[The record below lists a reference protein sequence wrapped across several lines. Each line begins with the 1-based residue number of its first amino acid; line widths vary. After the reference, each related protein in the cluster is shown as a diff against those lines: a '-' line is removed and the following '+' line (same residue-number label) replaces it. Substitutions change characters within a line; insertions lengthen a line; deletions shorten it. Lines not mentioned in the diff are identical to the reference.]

1 MTAYVQIKEPVTAQV
16 VLAFVIQDLKE
27 TVVKVEIIVM
37 LDYMKDFGDFF
48 NILTKYVQG
57 FLKFAN
63 QSFQASHALVLKG
76 HGSRVK
82 LHALDL
88 ASVIPQLEH
97 VSAMKAIRALIVL
110 VTFTT

>member
-1 MTAYVQIKEPVTAQV
+1 MAHVQIKEPVTAQV
-16 VLAFVIQDLKE
+16 VLAFVIQGLKE
-27 TVVKVEIIVM
+27 TVVKVEIIAM
-37 LDYMKDFGDFF
+37 LNSMKDFGDFF
-48 NILTKYVQG
+48 NILTKYKG
-57 FLKFAN
+57 FFRFVN

-88 ASVIPQLEH
+88 ASVIPQLAH

>member
-1 MTAYVQIKEPVTAQV
+1 MAYVQIKEPVTDQV
-16 VLAFVIQDLKE
+16 VLAFVSQGLKE

-37 LDYMKDFGDFF
+37 LDSVKDFGDF
-48 NILTKYVQG
+48 LKYPNQVQG
-57 FLKFAN
+57 FLKFFN
-63 QSFQASHALVLKG
+63 QSFQARHALVLKG

>member
-1 MTAYVQIKEPVTAQV
+1 MAHVQIKEPVTAQV
-16 VLAFVIQDLKE
+16 VLAFVIQGLKE
-27 TVVKVEIIVM
+27 TVVKVEIIAM
-37 LDYMKDFGDFF
+37 LNSIKKDFGDFF
-48 NILTKYVQG
+48 LISQV
-57 FLKFAN
+57 FLKFVN

-82 LHALDL
+82 LHVLDL

>member
-1 MTAYVQIKEPVTAQV
+1 MAYVQIKEPVTAQV
-16 VLAFVIQDLKE
+16 VLAFVIQGLKG
-27 TVVKVEIIVM
+27 TVVKVKIIAM
-37 LDYMKDFGDFF
+37 LNPMKNFGDFF
-48 NILTKYVQG
+48 QYPNQG
-57 FLKFAN
+57 FFKFVN

-82 LHALDL
+82 LPALDL

>member
-1 MTAYVQIKEPVTAQV
+1 MAHVQIKEPVTAQV
-16 VLAFVIQDLKE
+16 VLAFVIQGLKE
-27 TVVKVEIIVM
+27 TVVKVEIIAM
-37 LDYMKDFGDFF
+37 LNSIKKDFGDFF
-48 NILTKYVQG
+48 NILS
-57 FLKFAN
+57 FLKFVI

-82 LHALDL
+82 LHVLDL

>member
-1 MTAYVQIKEPVTAQV
+1 MAYVQIKEPVTAQV
-16 VLAFVIQDLKE
+16 VLAFVIQGLKE
-27 TVVKVEIIVM
+27 AVVKVKIIAM
-37 LDYMKDFGDFF
+37 LHSIKDFVNFF
-48 NILTKYVQG
+48 KYPNQVQG
-57 FLKFAN
+57 FFEFIN